1 MTNESVKRK
10 NLSEEV
16 AARIKSYIIEHSLRP
31 GDRLPTEMELAD
43 LFGVSRVI
51 IREATK
57 ALGFLG
63 ILTSAPKRGL
73 SVGEVDMK
81 RVTEYLGFHFALA
94 DYPREKLLKTRI
106 VIETGAVM
114 EVIEKMKRD
123 PRIYERLCEIC
134 TRLEQAGDD
143 MDAFIRL
150 DVEFH
155 RTLVEASE
163 IDPLIAFN
171 DLLEVFF
178 QRFRRQIM
186 EVRSQ
191 EKASA
196 MGHRRILE
204 ALQAGDLARAQDLVR
219 QHMAHYRGTE

>member
-1 MTNESVKRK
+1 MTNKPVKRK

-31 GDRLPTEMELAD
+31 GDRLPTEMELAG

-63 ILTSAPKRGL
+63 ILNSAPKRGL

-94 DYPREKLLKTRI
+94 NYPKEKLLKTRM
-106 VIETGAVM
+106 VIETGAM
-114 EVIEKMKRD
+114 GEVIEKMKRD
-123 PRIYERLCEIC
+123 PQIYERLCEIC
-134 TRLEQAGDD
+134 VRLEQADD
-143 MDAFIRL
+143 MDTFIRC

-155 RTLVEASE
+155 RTLIEASE
-163 IDPLIAFN
+163 IDPLVAFN

-178 QRFRRQIM
+178 RRFRMQIL
-186 EVRSQ
+186 EVRNQ
-191 EKASA
+191 WKASA
-196 MGHRRILE
+196 MGHRTILE
-204 ALQAGDLARAQDLVR
+204 ALRAGDLAQAQDLVR
-219 QHMAHYRGTE
+219 RHMSHYRGSE